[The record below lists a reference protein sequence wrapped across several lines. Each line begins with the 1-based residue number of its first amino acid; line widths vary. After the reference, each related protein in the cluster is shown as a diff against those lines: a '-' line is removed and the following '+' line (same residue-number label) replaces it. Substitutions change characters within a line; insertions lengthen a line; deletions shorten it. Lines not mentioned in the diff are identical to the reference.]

1 MGYIRDIYFTHFLT
15 FDPNFLGDPTIH
27 DLDPF
32 FLPLQMVLAS
42 LGLIVAASG
51 GIGGG
56 GILVPL
62 FMLVLELRPSRNG
75 GNVSVRMR
83 RSNWGDHKAAKHQT
97 KKKVCDF

>member
-1 MGYIRDIYFTHFLT
+1 MAYFTCSYKWDIIRVIYFTHFLT
-15 FDPNFLGDPTIH
+15 FDPNFLRSN

-62 FMLVLELRPSRNG
+62 FMLVLELRRLREWREWA
-75 GNVSVRMR
+75 VRMR
-83 RSNWGDHKAAKHQT
+83 KSTVVRRS
-97 KKKVCDF
+97 

>member
-62 FMLVLELRPSRNG
+62 FMLVLELRRLREWREFFGEDAG
-75 GNVSVRMR
+75 GLTEEIIRPQN
-83 RSNWGDHKAAKHQT
+83 T
-97 KKKVCDF
+97 KK